1 MKIPKVEAPL
11 ATFFLRIP
19 LSVMFL
25 QQGLSKYPVDGA
37 VAEMWNLPYI
47 VWWFVTWGEIGSA
60 IGLLVGGVIG
70 IVPWNRWLSKFYQLV
85 AWNIGD
91 IITRFSAITMTCV
104 VTGVIWLMSPSSLWD
119 VIWRDYL
126 HVSLYV
132 GALYFALRG
141 IAKYGV

>member
-1 MKIPKVEAPL
+1 MKLPKVEAPL

-70 IVPWNRWLSKFYQLV
+70 IVPW
-85 AWNIGD
+85 
-91 IITRFSAITMTCV
+91 
-104 VTGVIWLMSPSSLWD
+104 
-119 VIWRDYL
+119 
-126 HVSLYV
+126 H
-132 GALYFALRG
+132 
-141 IAKYGV
+141 

>member
-70 IVPWNRWLSKFYQLV
+70 IVPWLRWLSNFWRSV
-85 AWNIGD
+85 EWNIGD
-91 IITRFSAITMTCV
+91 IVTRFSAITLRCV
-104 VTGVIWLMSPSSLWD
+104 VTGVIW
-119 VIWRDYL
+119 
-126 HVSLYV
+126 
-132 GALYFALRG
+132 
-141 IAKYGV
+141 